1 MSGSRISYLICI
13 ERLCMSKRVK
23 INFETINQGKYQI
36 IPWEKI
42 HETNKGVKEAIRK
55 LRGKFKSGSRKQSG
69 GGMTAQRVI
78 VCA

>member
-1 MSGSRISYLICI
+1 MSGSRISCLICI

-42 HETNKGVKEAIRK
+42 YEMNNRIKEAMRK

-69 GGMTAQRVI
+69 GRKTAKKI
-78 VCA
+78 VD